1 MSESC
6 PKIGDVPKSPFYTV
20 AALVPSAGT
29 ITLKGKLRL
38 ARVPWSKKRGYVA
51 HDQINS
57 VLPSEEVN
65 SEQIEG
71 VLADETEVIE
81 PDERRQRNGK
91 DVSTEPEMQNEG
103 GEIVEL
109 KRPAPAKGKSSEL
122 SARTDD
128 PVRMYLRE
136 MGSVELLSR

>member
-1 MSESC
+1 MCSGNCSEQ
-6 PKIGDVPKSPFYTV
+6 FYTDATRPPDLASSLLS
-20 AALVPSAGT
+20 AADAGGGSGGANGPD
-29 ITLKGKLRL
+29 LPL
-38 ARVPWSKKRGYVA
+38 
-51 HDQINS
+51 DQLS
-57 VLPSEEVN
+57 GE
-65 SEQIEG
+65 
-71 VLADETEVIE
+71 
-81 PDERRQRNGK
+81 
-91 DVSTEPEMQNEG
+91 STEPEMQNEG

>member
-1 MSESC
+1 
-6 PKIGDVPKSPFYTV
+6 VPEKEAPETAPDSPLPDLSD
-20 AALVPSAGT
+20 AAVKKLTHSA
-29 ITLKGKLRL
+29 
-38 ARVPWSKKRGYVA
+38 KKRGYVT

-65 SEQIEG
+65 SQEIED

-91 DVSTEPEMQNEG
+91 DESTEPEMQNEG